1 MASPAQHRMPQAPS
15 LNPSD
20 SQPPVTTI
28 HSSAEFQDVLHMNPG
43 SLVVLMCKAQ
53 VRWAQVCWKWAKGLH
68 DPEGLGGAHRV
79 SGLLVLKRN
88 VQGCRPCKM
97 FSRKYQRM
105 AEQFQECIFL
115 DIVGDESTD
124 TRRMMISNNIKV
136 TPTFII
142 FRGEK
147 SLATLTGINENNL
160 RNAITDNMRA
170 DERDSA
176 SLE

>member
-1 MASPAQHRMPQAPS
+1 MNLPQ
-15 LNPSD
+15 
-20 SQPPVTTI
+20 
-28 HSSAEFQDVLHMNPG
+28 
-43 SLVVLMCKAQ
+43 K
-53 VRWAQVCWKWAKGLH
+53 
-68 DPEGLGGAHRV
+68 
-79 SGLLVLKRN
+79 
-88 VQGCRPCKM
+88 
-97 FSRKYQRM
+97 
-105 AEQFQECIFL
+105 
-115 DIVGDESTD
+115 
-124 TRRMMISNNIKV
+124 MMISNNIKV